1 MVINRIEGI
10 FPNRDN
16 IEPVKRKKE
25 TEPAKKADDVQISNE
40 ARERQSIQKIFEK
53 AKNYIKNLPDI
64 REEKVESA
72 SNIIRDQY
80 KLDPDKLS
88 NIADKLLDKD
98 YI

>member
-1 MVINRIEGI
+1 MVINRIDGI

-25 TEPAKKADDVQISNE
+25 AEPVKKADNVQISSE
-40 ARERQSIQKIFEK
+40 ARERQSIQQIFEK

-64 REEKVESA
+64 REEEVDRI

-80 KLDPDKLS
+80 KLDPDRLS
-88 NIADKLLDKD
+88 NIANKLLDKD